1 MSTLVRLLR
10 WPSLLTA
17 ALVSA
22 AILGCSAAVAPMFLT
37 AAGSEIFAAHATR
50 LQSAEALQMRD
61 FNLMLKEFADYRDK
75 LITENTPEGLTD
87 PISTVWG
94 EPVEMAGKDHKET
107 TVRAITRTG
116 AFTNIV
122 RMTRAAP
129 KGVWLTD
136 FTASEL
142 GVEPGDEIKVTT
154 FDAKVPLVVTG
165 IYRDPLKDP
174 VTDFWGPIREVV
186 YPDPGEDTRPPA
198 PMIMDRTSFFGL
210 SRAIG
215 DDGGEYRWEFGLE
228 TSEMTLPEV
237 EELAAEIDAFSSER
251 SDDTTEL
258 GASLL
263 RANFISLVTGWVDLT
278 GGAVASITGPVDTIA
293 LGGTIV
299 AFVIVAGTAFFTVT
313 RRRIEFNLLHAR
325 GISPLRLGFRSL
337 AEASLPLAVGAAA
350 GWGLAI
356 VFVRMLGPPGLIDRS
371 ALAEGALEVAW
382 RTGAAVVLYGI
393 SATLAVRSLAH
404 EGFGRLQRA
413 AHLPWE
419 PIVLVLAGAAF
430 YELNARGTAS
440 IEQADAVP
448 SIDRLVVLFPILF
461 IAGAA
466 GLAARGLRRVLPR
479 LRTAGSSSSPSIY
492 LASRRLGAA
501 VRSAAALMTAAAIA
515 VGMFFYAA
523 TLSTSVE
530 ATADQRALVQVGAEV
545 SASVSRPPREVES
558 TSFDSTPIIRLSGAT
573 ITPGDQEVDILA
585 IDPDSFADAAYWDA
599 EFSDESLESLMGALR
614 KGSAGGLAAVVAG
627 EAPDA
632 DVLTVSSYDIPI
644 GFEGRA
650 GRFPGMVGG
659 RPTVVVSAE
668 DLADQIDAAGG
679 SLEGIAGRQL
689 QVWSD
694 GSQVGLEEALEADGQ
709 PAFAF
714 LTADELRDTP
724 SYLSLTWTFGLMK
737 ALGLLIGLVALLGT
751 LLYLQTRQRE
761 RQVSYAL
768 SRRMGLRRSSHRAAV
783 GMELS
788 AMLAVAATTGA
799 TLAFIAAIAMHDRI
813 QLFTEGD
820 AVPLLRIPTPLVAAG
835 IAVLL
840 AFAWVA
846 AWLVQ
851 RSADRMDVA
860 QVMRLAR

>member
-1 MSTLVRLLR
+1 MSTLVRMLR

-37 AAGSEIFAAHATR
+37 AAGSEIFKANATR

-61 FNLMLKEFADYRDK
+61 FNLMLKEFADYRDQ
-75 LITENTPEGLTD
+75 LVRENSPDGLTG

-94 EPVEMAGKDHKET
+94 EPIEIVSEAGVDNS
-107 TVRAITRTG
+107 VRAITRTG
-116 AFTNIV
+116 VFTNVV
-122 RMTRAAP
+122 RLTRAGP
-129 KGVWLTD
+129 EGVWLTD
-136 FTASEL
+136 YNAREL
-142 GVEPGDEIKVTT
+142 EVEAGDEITVTT
-154 FDAKVPLVVTG
+154 LDAEVPLVVTG
-165 IYRDPLKDP
+165 IFRDPLKDP

-186 YPDPGEDTRPPA
+186 YPDAGEDTRPPP
-198 PMIMDRTSFFGL
+198 PMIMDRASFFDL
-210 SRAIG
+210 ATALG

-228 TSEMTLPEV
+228 TTDMTLPEV
-237 EELAAEIDAFSSER
+237 QELARRIDAFSSER

-263 RANFISLVTGWVDLT
+263 RANFVSLVTGWADLT
-278 GGAVASITGPVDTIA
+278 GEAVASIRGPVDTIA

-299 AFVIVAGTAFFTVT
+299 AFVIVAGTAFFTVM

-325 GISPLRLGFRSL
+325 GISPVRLGIRSL
-337 AEASLPLAVGAAA
+337 GEALLPLAIGAAA

-356 VFVRMLGPPGLIDRS
+356 AFVQTFGPPGLIDPS
-371 ALAEGALEVAW
+371 ALTDGALEVAW
-382 RTGAAVVLYGI
+382 RMGVAAILYGI
-393 SATLAVRSLAH
+393 SASLAVRMLAH

-440 IEQADAVP
+440 IEQAEAVP
-448 SIDRLVVLFPILF
+448 TIDRLVILFPILF
-461 IAGAA
+461 IAGVA
-466 GLAARGLRRVLPR
+466 GLVARGLRRVLPR
-479 LRTAGSSSSPSIY
+479 LRTAGTNWSPALYI
-492 LASRRLGAA
+492 ASRRLGAA
-501 VRSAAALMTAAAIA
+501 ARSAAALMTAAAIA

-530 ATADQRALVQVGAEV
+530 ATANQRALVQVGAEV
-545 SASVSRPPREVES
+545 SASLSRPPRAVES
-558 TSFDSTPIIRLSGAT
+558 DSFDSTPITRLSGAT
-573 ITPGDQEVDILA
+573 ITPGDQDVDVLA

-599 EFSDESLESLMGALR
+599 EFSDESLESLMETLR
-614 KGSAGGLAAVVAG
+614 AGSAGGLTAILAG
-627 EAPDA
+627 EASDA
-632 DVLTVSSYDIPI
+632 DVLSLSSYEIPI
-644 GFEGRA
+644 GIEGRA
-650 GRFPGMVGG
+650 RRFPGMVGG
-659 RPTVVVSAE
+659 RPTLVVSASA
-668 DLADQIDAAGG
+668 LADEIERAGG
-679 SLEGIAGRQL
+679 TLAGIAGRQL

-694 GSQVGLEEALEADGQ
+694 GSPAALERALEADGQ
-709 PAFAF
+709 TPIAF
-714 LTADELRDTP
+714 LTATELRDTP

-768 SRRMGLRRSSHRAAV
+768 SRRMGLGRSAHRAAV

-788 AMLAVAATTGA
+788 AMLAVAVLSGV
-799 TLAFIAAIAMHDRI
+799 TLALLAAIAMHDRI
-813 QLFTEGD
+813 QLFARAP
-820 AVPLLRIPTPLVAAG
+820 AVPLLRVPILLVAAG
-835 IAVLL
+835 VAVLI
-840 AFAWVA
+840 AFAWA
-846 AWLVQ
+846 SAWLVQ

>member
-1 MSTLVRLLR
+1 VSTLVRMLR

-37 AAGSEIFAAHATR
+37 AAGSEIFTAHATR

-61 FNLMLKEFADYRDK
+61 FNLMLEEFADYRDE
-75 LITENTPEGLTD
+75 LIVENKPEGLTG

-94 EPVEMAGKDHKET
+94 EPIEIVSESGEEN
-107 TVRAITRTG
+107 TVRAITRSEV
-116 AFTNIV
+116 FNNVV
-122 RMTRAAP
+122 RLTRAAP
-129 KGVWLTD
+129 EGVWLTD
-136 FTASEL
+136 YNASEL
-142 GVEPGDEIKVTT
+142 EVEAGDEITVSTL
-154 FDAKVPLVVTG
+154 DAEVPLVVAG

-186 YPDPGEDTRPPA
+186 YPDAGEDTRPPA
-198 PMIMDRTSFFGL
+198 PMIMDQSTFFDL
-210 SRAIG
+210 ARAVG

-228 TSEMTLPEV
+228 TTEMTLPEV
-237 EELAAEIDAFSSER
+237 EELAAGIAAFSAER

-258 GASLL
+258 GSSLL

-278 GGAVASITGPVDTIA
+278 SEAVASISGPVETIA

-325 GISPLRLGFRSL
+325 GISPLRLGLRSV
-337 AEASLPLAVGAAA
+337 AEALLPLAIGAAA
-350 GWGLAI
+350 GWALAI
-356 VFVRMLGPPGLIDRS
+356 FFVQTLGPPGLLDRS
-371 ALAEGALEVAW
+371 ALADAAFEVAW
-382 RTGAAVVLYGI
+382 RAAVAVVLYGI
-393 SATLAVRSLAH
+393 SATLAVRLLAH

-419 PIVLVLAGAAF
+419 PVVLVLAGAAF

-448 SIDRLVVLFPILF
+448 TIDRLVILFPILF

-466 GLAARGLRRVLPR
+466 GLIARGLRRVLPR
-479 LRTAGSSSSPSIY
+479 LRTAGSNWRPSVY

-501 VRSAAALMTAAAIA
+501 VRSAAALVTAAAIA

-530 ATADQRALVQVGAEV
+530 ATANQRALVQVGAET
-545 SASVSRPPREVES
+545 SASVSRPPREVQS
-558 TSFDSTPIIRLSGAT
+558 DSFDSTPVTRLSGAT
-573 ITPGDQEVDILA
+573 ITPGEQDVDILA
-585 IDPDSFADAAYWDA
+585 IDPESFAGAAYWDG
-599 EFSDESLESLMGALR
+599 EFSDESLESLMDGLR
-614 KGSAGGLAAVVAG
+614 EGTAGGLAAIVAG
-627 EAPDA
+627 DAPSA
-632 DVLTVSSYDIPI
+632 EVLSVSSYDIPVTVV
-644 GFEGRA
+644 GGAE
-650 GRFPGMVGG
+650 RFPGMVGG
-659 RPTVVVSAE
+659 RPTIVVAAR
-668 DLADQIDAAGG
+668 DLADQLEVAGG

-694 GSQVGLEEALEADGQ
+694 GSQPALEAALEADDQ

-714 LTADELRDTP
+714 LTAAELRDTP

-737 ALGLLIGLVALLGT
+737 ALGLLIGAVALLGT

-768 SRRMGLRRSSHRAAV
+768 SRRMGLRRSSHRTAV
-783 GMELS
+783 GIELT
-788 AMLAVAATTGA
+788 AMLAVAVTSGA
-799 TLAFIAAIAMHDRI
+799 TLALIAATAMHDRI

-820 AVPLLRIPTPLVAAG
+820 AVPLLRIPVLLVAAG
-835 IAVLL
+835 VVSLL
-840 AFAWVA
+840 AFAWGA
-846 AWLVQ
+846 AWFVQ
-851 RSADRMDVA
+851 RAADRMDVA